1 MDNERIVRDEKAR
14 KLRKKKVRTWIITIL
29 IMGVVAAGWW
39 IYTYKMDNGVFPWQQ
54 TEEAAAAAAK
64 ETVSTTT
71 VRRESYHTSIDV
83 SGSVVAFDTQK
94 VQIRGTGA
102 VTGVFVSEG
111 DRVKK
116 GQLLATVDDSDQQY
130 ELANL
135 EKQIETARM
144 SGTTSARDIELLEMR
159 LDSAR
164 KKLDNMKAYADFDGV
179 VVSVS
184 IREGDY
190 YTAGSAAIT
199 VIDDSKLKA
208 TVEVDEIDIQ
218 MVKVGTPVHITCDS
232 CPGASIEGR
241 VSYIPMIGRYTTQG
255 IGVMDVEIVIDE
267 PPAALK
273 PGFSFGG
280 SIEVDE
286 EQAMLIVP
294 QAAVSTSRG
303 GSYVI
308 KVLDDG
314 TYEQVDVT
322 VKYLGENLYQ
332 ILDGDVK
339 EGDVLVYNLTGS
351 LANYINRQ
359 LSNFRSDEDYDY

>member
-1 MDNERIVRDEKAR
+1 MDNEKIIRNAMAK
-14 KLRKKKVRTWIITIL
+14 KLRKKRIRSLIIGIVIL
-29 IMGVVAAGWW
+29 AVVSTVWW
-39 IYTYKMDNGVFPWQQ
+39 IYTYKMTNDVFPW
-54 TEEAAAAAAK
+54 EAKKAAAK
-64 ETVSTTT
+64 EDTISTTT

-83 SGSVVAFDTQK
+83 SGSVVAYDTQK

-111 DRVKK
+111 DRVRK

-130 ELANL
+130 EVASI
-135 EKQIETARM
+135 EKQLETAKM
-144 SGTTSARDIELLEMR
+144 GGTTSARDIELLEMR

-164 KKLDNMKAYADFDGV
+164 KKLENMNATADFDGV
-179 VVSVS
+179 VVQVS

-199 VIDDSKLKA
+199 VIDDSRLKT

-232 CPGASIEGR
+232 CPGVTVEGR
-241 VSYIPMIGRYTTQG
+241 VNYIPMIGRYTTQG
-255 IGVMDVEIVIDE
+255 IGVMDVEIVIDN

-273 PGFSFGG
+273 PGFSFSG
-280 SIEVDE
+280 SIEVSE
-286 EQAMLIVP
+286 EQTMLLVN

-303 GSYVI
+303 TSVVY
-308 KVLDDG
+308 KVADDG
-314 TYEQVDVT
+314 TIQKVNVT

-339 EGDVLVYNLTGS
+339 EDDVLAYNLSGS
-351 LANYINRQ
+351 LENFIN
-359 LSNFRSDEDYDY
+359 SKISDIRSSMN

>member
-1 MDNERIVRDEKAR
+1 MDSE
-14 KLRKKKVRTWIITIL
+14 KKVRSERAKRLRRKKIKKWIIIIVIVALL
-29 IMGVVAAGWW
+29 IAGWR
-39 IYTYKMDNGVFPWQQ
+39 IYAYKIANGVFPWQEKVDYSVPQ
-54 TEEAAAAAAK
+54 NI
-64 ETVSTTT
+64 STTV
-71 VRRESYHTSIDV
+71 VREETYHTSIDV
-83 SGSVVAFDTQK
+83 SGSVEAFDTQK

-111 DRVKK
+111 DRVTK

-130 ELANL
+130 EVANL
-135 EKQIETARM
+135 EKQIETAKM
-144 SGTTSARDIELLEMR
+144 GGTTSSRDIELLEMR

-164 KKLDNMKAYADFDGV
+164 NKLDNMKAYADFDGV

-199 VIDDSKLKA
+199 IIDDSKLKT

-218 MVKVGTPVHITCDS
+218 MVKVGTPVSITSDS
-232 CPGASIEGR
+232 SPGVTIEGR
-241 VSYIPMIGRYTTQG
+241 VSYIPMIGRYTNQG
-255 IGVMDVEIVIDE
+255 IGVRDVEIVIDN
-267 PPAALK
+267 PPATLK

-280 SIEVDE
+280 SIDVTEDQKLLLV
-286 EQAMLIVP
+286 A
-294 QAAVSTSRG
+294 QAAVTTSRG
-303 GSYVI
+303 KSTVT

-314 TYEQVDVT
+314 TYETVDVT

-339 EGDVLVYNLTGS
+339 AGDVLAYSMLGSIENLITKRITSMTGS
-351 LANYINRQ
+351 N
-359 LSNFRSDEDYDY
+359 

>member
-1 MDNERIVRDEKAR
+1 MDNEKIVRNAMAK
-14 KLRKKKVRTWIITIL
+14 KLRKKRIRSLIIGLIIL
-29 IMGVVAAGWW
+29 AVVSVGWW
-39 IYTYKMDNGVFPWQQ
+39 LYTYKMNNGVFPWEAKK
-54 TEEAAAAAAK
+54 TEAK
-64 ETVSTTT
+64 AESFSTTT

-83 SGSVVAFDTQK
+83 SGSVVAYDTQK

-116 GQLLATVDDSDQQY
+116 GQLLASVDDSDQRY
-130 ELANL
+130 EVASI
-135 EKQIETARM
+135 EKQLETAKM
-144 SGTTSARDIELLEMR
+144 GGTTSARDIELLEMR
-159 LDSAR
+159 LDSA
-164 KKLDNMKAYADFDGV
+164 KNKLDNMNAFADFDGV
-179 VVSVS
+179 VVQVS

-199 VIDDSKLKA
+199 IIDDSRLKT

-232 CPGASIEGR
+232 CPGVSIEGR

-255 IGVMDVEIVIDE
+255 IGVMDVEIVIDN

-280 SIEVDE
+280 SIEVSE
-286 EQAMLIVP
+286 EQTMLLVN

-303 GSYVI
+303 TSSVY
-308 KVLDDG
+308 KVADDG
-314 TYEQVDVT
+314 TIQKVNVT

-339 EGDVLVYNLTGS
+339 EGDVLAYNLTGS
-351 LANYINRQ
+351 LENFIN
-359 LSNFRSDEDYDY
+359 SKISDIRSSMN

>member
-1 MDNERIVRDEKAR
+1 MDNEKIVRNAMAK
-14 KLRKKKVRTWIITIL
+14 KLRKKRIRSLIIGFIIL
-29 IMGVVAAGWW
+29 AVVSVGWW
-39 IYTYKMDNGVFPWQQ
+39 IYTYKMTNGVFPWEAKK
-54 TEEAAAAAAK
+54 TEAK
-64 ETVSTTT
+64 TETISTTT
-71 VRRESYHTSIDV
+71 VRREAYHTSIDV
-83 SGSVVAFDTQK
+83 SGSVVAYDTQK

-102 VTGVFVSEG
+102 VTAVLVSEG

-116 GQLLATVDDSDQQY
+116 GQLLASVDDSDQQY
-130 ELANL
+130 EVASI
-135 EKQIETARM
+135 EKQLETARM
-144 SGTTSARDIELLEMR
+144 GGTTS
-159 LDSAR
+159 
-164 KKLDNMKAYADFDGV
+164 DGV
-179 VVSVS
+179 VVQVS

-199 VIDDSKLKA
+199 IIDDSRLKT

-232 CPGASIEGR
+232 CPGVSIEGR

-255 IGVMDVEIVIDE
+255 IGVMDVEIVIDN

-280 SIEVDE
+280 SIEVSE
-286 EQAMLIVP
+286 EQTMLLVN

-303 GSYVI
+303 SSYVY
-308 KVLDDG
+308 KVAEDG
-314 TYEQVDVT
+314 TLQKVSVT

-339 EGDVLVYNLTGS
+339 EGDVLAYNLTGS
-351 LANYINRQ
+351 LENFINRKI
-359 LSNFRSDEDYDY
+359 SDIRSSMD

>member
-1 MDNERIVRDEKAR
+1 MDNERIVRAEKAR
-14 KLRKKKVRTWIITIL
+14 KMRKKKIRTWIITFLIL
-29 IMGVVAAGWW
+29 GVLAAGWW

-54 TEEAAAAAAK
+54 TKEKAAAAAK
-64 ETVSTTT
+64 ENVSTTT
-71 VRRESYHTSIDV
+71 VRRETYHTSIDV

-116 GQLLATVDDSDQQY
+116 GQLLASVDDSDQRY
-130 ELANL
+130 EVASI
-135 EKQIETARM
+135 EKQLETAKM
-144 SGTTSARDIELLEMR
+144 GGTTSARDIELLEMR
-159 LDSAR
+159 LDSA
-164 KKLDNMKAYADFDGV
+164 KNKLDNMNAFADFDGV
-179 VVSVS
+179 VVQVS

-199 VIDDSKLKA
+199 IIDDSRLKT

-232 CPGASIEGR
+232 CPGVSIEGR

-255 IGVMDVEIVIDE
+255 IGVMDVEIVIDN

-280 SIEVDE
+280 SIEVSE
-286 EQAMLIVP
+286 EQTMLLVN

-303 GSYVI
+303 TSSVY
-308 KVLDDG
+308 KVADDG
-314 TYEQVDVT
+314 TIQKVNVT

-339 EGDVLVYNLTGS
+339 EGDVLAYNLTGS
-351 LANYINRQ
+351 LENFIN
-359 LSNFRSDEDYDY
+359 SKISDIRNSMN

>member
-14 KLRKKKVRTWIITIL
+14 KMRKKKIRTWIITFLIL
-29 IMGVVAAGWW
+29 GVLAAGWW
-39 IYTYKMDNGVFPWQQ
+39 IYTYKMNNGVFPWQQ
-54 TEEAAAAAAK
+54 TKEKAAAAAK
-64 ETVSTTT
+64 ENVSTTT
-71 VRRESYHTSIDV
+71 VRRETYHTSIDV

-116 GQLLATVDDSDQQY
+116 GQLLASVDDSDQQY

-135 EKQIETARM
+135 EKQLETARM

-159 LDSAR
+159 LDSA
-164 KKLDNMKAYADFDGV
+164 KNKLDNMNAYADFDGV

-190 YTAGSAAIT
+190 YTAGAAAIT
-199 VIDDSKLKA
+199 IIDDSRLKA

-218 MVKVGTPVHITCDS
+218 MVTVGTPVHITCDS
-232 CPGASIEGR
+232 CPGIAIEGR
-241 VSYIPMIGRYTTQG
+241 VNYIPMIGRYTTQG

-280 SIEVDE
+280 SIEVSS
-286 EQAMLIVP
+286 EQSMLIIS
-294 QAAVSTSRG
+294 QAAVSTYRG
-303 GSYVI
+303 VSTVI
-308 KVLDDG
+308 KVLEDG
-314 TYEQVDVT
+314 TFEEVPVT

-332 ILDGDVK
+332 ILDGDVQ
-339 EGDVLVYNLTGS
+339 EGDVIAYNLTGS
-351 LANYINRQ
+351 LENYINRR
-359 LSNFRSDEDYDY
+359 LSDFRSDMDY

>member
-1 MDNERIVRDEKAR
+1 MDNESKVRNERAR
-14 KLRKKKVRTWIITIL
+14 KLRRKRTRQLIISL
-29 IMGVVAAGWW
+29 IIMAVLAAGIWV
-39 IYTYKMDNGVFPWQQ
+39 YNYRMQNGIFPWQ
-54 TEEAAAAAAK
+54 TK
-64 ETVSTTT
+64 EDTSDIDSISTTT
-71 VRRESYHTSIDV
+71 VREESYHTSIDV
-83 SGSVVAFDTQK
+83 SGSVVAYDTQK

-130 ELANL
+130 EVANM
-135 EKQIETARM
+135 EKQIETAKM
-144 SGTTSARDIELLEMR
+144 GGTTSARDIELLEMR

-190 YTAGSAAIT
+190 YTAGAAAIT
-199 VIDDSKLKA
+199 IIDDSKLKT

-232 CPGASIEGR
+232 CPGVNIEGR
-241 VSYIPMIGRYTTQG
+241 VSYIPMIGRYTNQG
-255 IGVMDVEIVIDE
+255 IGVMDVEIIIDD
-267 PPAALK
+267 PPAGLK

-280 SIEVDE
+280 SIEVEAD
-286 EQAMLIVP
+286 QKMLLVA

-303 GSYVI
+303 VSSVT
-308 KVLDDG
+308 KLLDDG
-314 TYEQVDVT
+314 SFQKVTVT

-332 ILDGDVK
+332 IIDGDVK
-339 EGDVLVYNLTGS
+339 DGDVLVYNLMGS
-351 LANYINRQ
+351 LESYINRQ
-359 LSNFRSDEDYDY
+359 VSNFRSSSN

>member
-14 KLRKKKVRTWIITIL
+14 KLRGKRIRTWIIIIL
-29 IMGVVAAGWW
+29 IAAVLIALWR
-39 IYTYKMDNGVFPWQQ
+39 IYSYKMDKGVFPWQQ
-54 TEEAAAAAAK
+54 TEEASSASAR
-64 ETVSTTT
+64 ESVSTTT
-71 VRRESYHTSIDV
+71 VRKESYHTSIDV

-111 DRVKK
+111 DRVTK

-208 TVEVDEIDIQ
+208 TVEVDEIDIR
-218 MVKVGTPVHITCDS
+218 MVEVGTPVHITCDS
-232 CPGASIEGR
+232 CPGADIEGR
-241 VSYIPMIGRYTTQG
+241 VSYIPMIGRYTNQG
-255 IGVMDVEIVIDE
+255 IGVMDVEIVIDD

-280 SIEVDE
+280 SIEVTS
-286 EQAMLIVP
+286 EQTMLLVA
-294 QAAVSTSRG
+294 QAAVSSDRD
-303 GSYVI
+303 GSSVI
-308 KVLDDG
+308 KVLADG
-314 TYEQVDVT
+314 SYEKVPVT
-322 VKYLGENLYQ
+322 VKYVGENLYQ
-332 ILDGDVK
+332 IIDGDV
-339 EGDVLVYNLTGS
+339 EDGDVLVYNLTGS

-359 LSNFRSDEDYDY
+359 LSNFRSSMD

>member
-1 MDNERIVRDEKAR
+1 MDNERIARDEKAR
-14 KLRKKKVRTWIITIL
+14 KLRKKRIRTWIITIL
-29 IMGVVAAGWW
+29 IMGALATIWW
-39 IYTYKMDNGVFPWQQ
+39 IYTYKMDKGVFPWQQ

-64 ETVSTTT
+64 ESVSTTT

-111 DRVKK
+111 DRVVK

-135 EKQIETARM
+135 EKQVETARM

-208 TVEVDEIDIQ
+208 TVEVDEIDIR
-218 MVKVGTPVHITCDS
+218 MVEVGTPVHITCDS
-232 CPGASIEGR
+232 CPGEDIEGR
-241 VSYIPMIGRYTTQG
+241 VSYIPMIGRYTNQG

-267 PPAALK
+267 PPAGLK

-280 SIEVDE
+280 SIEVTS
-286 EQAMLIVP
+286 EQTMLLVN

-303 GSYVI
+303 VSTVI
-308 KVLDDG
+308 KVLSDG
-314 TYEQVDVT
+314 TYEEVPVT
-322 VKYLGENLYQ
+322 VKYVGENLYQ
-332 ILDGDVK
+332 IIDGDVDD
-339 EGDVLVYNLTGS
+339 GDVLVYNLTGS

-359 LSNFRSDEDYDY
+359 LSNIRSSMD